1 MEFASVVV
9 IGAGQAGLSAAY
21 HLKRLEIDHVVFD
34 ANPAPGGAWRHRWES
49 LSVGKLN
56 KIFDLPGMR
65 QPEMDPRE
73 PSREA
78 VPRYFAEFERV
89 HGLDVRR
96 PVRVASVE
104 YADENERGD
113 LIVTTDAGSWRTRA
127 IINATGT
134 WNNPLLPRYPG
145 AETFRGRQLHTR
157 DYTRLEDF
165 RGQRVAIVGGGI
177 SGVQLLEEISRV
189 TDTRWYTRREP
200 VFTDGEF
207 TPETTGR
214 DTIEKVTAA
223 VEAGLP
229 SGSIVGYT
237 GLGWTDYTIAARDRG
252 VLVRRPMFT
261 AIEPDGVREAD
272 GSFTPVDV
280 ILWATGFRADIAHLD
295 PLFLVNE
302 LGGIRMTGT
311 EVWGEPRVHLVGFG
325 PSQSTVGANR
335 AGRDAAR
342 ALGRYLAERTSFA
355 PTNMK

>member
-1 MEFASVVV
+1 MSVVV

-21 HLKRLEIDHVVFD
+21 HLKRMGIGHIVLD
-34 ANPAPGGAWRHRWES
+34 ANPAPGGAWQHRWES
-49 LSVGKLN
+49 LSVGNLN
-56 KIFDLPGMR
+56 KIFDLPGTP
-65 QPEMDPRE
+65 QPVMDPRE
-73 PSREA
+73 PSRDA
-78 VPRYFAEFERV
+78 VPRYFASFEQT
-89 HGLDVRR
+89 HDIDVRR
-96 PVRVASVE
+96 PVTVNSVE
-104 YADENERGD
+104 YADDDENGD
-113 LIVTTDAGSWRTRA
+113 LIVTTSLGIWRTRA

-252 VLVRRPMFT
+252 VLVRHPMFT

-311 EVWGEPRVHLVGFG
+311 EVWGEPRVHLIGFG

-342 ALGRYLAERTSFA
+342 ALRRYLAESTSFA
-355 PTNMK
+355 PANMK